1 MKIPVLGENEKIL
14 ILRVS
19 KSFNAKAGEDS
30 RYIREN
36 VYERVRKYWRADIK
50 RVSNAEIVLGVANG
64 TVVAVYRPI
73 KWDVVDY
80 YGGKRC
86 VFEGVEV
93 FNSEYFGLD
102 LSEYLRG
109 SNPVTY
115 VNF

>member
-19 KSFNAKAGEDS
+19 KSFNAKACEDS
-30 RYIREN
+30 KYIREN
-36 VYERVRKYWRADIK
+36 VYEMVRKYWRADIK

-73 KWDVVDY
+73 KWYVVGY

-86 VFEGVEV
+86 VFEGIEV
-93 FNSEYFGLD
+93 FNSEYFGLN